1 MDHTC
6 VSCYSK
12 NYIVYG
18 LLRKSATGNTKNIQ
32 SLIENKKYFN
42 KKFFIIRGDMLDI
55 HSIESAINYSNPHEI
70 YNFADQD
77 NVTWSTD
84 IPAYSMS
91 VTAFSVINILKSLKI
106 GKRK

>member
-1 MDHTC
+1 MRKRALVLGCTGQDGSYMC
-6 VSCYSK
+6 ELLLKK

-55 HSIESAINYSNPHEI
+55 HSI
-70 YNFADQD
+70 
-77 NVTWSTD
+77 
-84 IPAYSMS
+84 
-91 VTAFSVINILKSLKI
+91 
-106 GKRK
+106 